1 MTFEI
6 ALTLVILL
14 AAIVLFVSER
24 LPVDLIALSIMAALL
39 ASGIIPVE
47 RGIAGFSNSATV
59 TVGAMFV
66 LSEALFRTGAVNFMG
81 SAMARLARRS
91 YWLAL
96 FAIMVTVG
104 ALSAFINNTA
114 AVAVFLPIVLGIAR
128 STKTSPSRWLMPLSF
143 ASMFG
148 GVCTLIGSSTN
159 ILVSAS
165 AQQHGQAPFAMF
177 EFAPLGLVMFG
188 VGLVYMM
195 TIGARL
201 IPDRRDVGDLTQT
214 FGMGDYLTEITLLPG
229 AKSVGR
235 TVRDSRLGR
244 EFDVAIL
251 EIRRGTQPVMLPS
264 PEMVLEPGDQLL
276 VRCSVD
282 KIQALQKAVG
292 VELRPSTQWHDED
305 LETAET
311 TLVEAVIPPNSG
323 LVGRSLSQARFRNRF
338 GAVVLALRHHGQVL
352 HENLATT
359 TLLAGDV
366 LLLEVRRV
374 DLPRLRRNQQFVIAS
389 EVGTPE
395 FRRRKIIP
403 AFLVI
408 LGVVTTATFGVF
420 PIVTSALIG
429 CVLVVL
435 VGCLSLGEA
444 YRAVEWRVIFLLA
457 GVLTL
462 GAALEETGAAGYL
475 SSWMVE
481 SIGGWGP
488 VVLISAFYVITTICT
503 QVMSNNATA
512 VLLTPIAIAAAQS
525 LNVDARPFLVAVTFA
540 ASASFMTPV
549 GYQTNT
555 LVYGPGQYRFRDF
568 LRVGTPL
575 NAAFWLLATLL
586 IPRIWPL

>member
-1 MTFEI
+1 MSFEI
-6 ALTLVILL
+6 IMTLLILL
-14 AAIVLFVSER
+14 AAVVLFVTEK
-24 LPVDLIALSIMAALL
+24 LPVDLIALSIMVSLL
-39 ASGIIPVE
+39 AADIVPLE
-47 RGIAGFSNSATV
+47 RGIAGFSNPATV

-66 LSEALFRTGAVNFMG
+66 LSEGLFRTGAVNFAG
-81 SAMARLARRS
+81 RVLARLGQRS

-96 FAIMVTVG
+96 FTIMMVIGT
-104 ALSAFINNTA
+104 LSAFINNTA
-114 AVAVFLPIVLGIAR
+114 AVAIFLPIVLGIAR
-128 STKTSPSRWLMPLSF
+128 ETKTSPSRWLMPLSF

-148 GVCTLIGSSTN
+148 GVCTLIGTSTN

-165 AQQHGQAPFAMF
+165 AEEHGQPPFGMF

-188 VGLVYMM
+188 VGMLYMM

-201 IPDRRDVGDLTQT
+201 IPDRRDVGDLTKT

-229 AKSVGR
+229 AKSIGKA
-235 TVRDSRLGR
+235 VRDSRLGR

-251 EIRRGTQPVMLPS
+251 EIRRGRLPVILPS
-264 PEMVLEPGDQLL
+264 PETVLEEGDQLL

-282 KIQALQKAVG
+282 KIHAMQKAAHI
-292 VELRPSTQWHDED
+292 ELKPSVQWRDE
-305 LETAET
+305 LFETAET

-323 LVGRSLSQARFRNRF
+323 LVGRSLAQSRFRNRF

-352 HENLATT
+352 HENLATA

-374 DLPRLRRNQQFVIAS
+374 DLPRLRRNQQFVIVS
-389 EVGTPE
+389 EVGLPE
-395 FRRRKIIP
+395 FRPSKILP
-403 AFLVI
+403 AVLVI
-408 LGVVTTATFGVF
+408 LGVVSSATLGVF
-420 PIVTSALIG
+420 PIATSALIG
-429 CVLVVL
+429 CVLLVL
-435 VGCLSLGEA
+435 LGCLSLGEA

-475 SSWMVE
+475 SAWMIE

-488 VVLISAFYVITTICT
+488 VAMVSTFYLITTLLT

-512 VLLTPIAIAAAQS
+512 VLLTPIAIAAAS
-525 LNVDARPFLVAVTFA
+525 TLNVDARPFLVAVTFA

-568 LRVGTPL
+568 TRVGTPL
-575 NAAFWLLATLL
+575 NVAFWLLATFL

>member
-6 ALTLVILL
+6 AMTLAILL
-14 AAIVLFVSER
+14 AAIILFVTEK
-24 LPVDLIALSIMAALL
+24 LPVDLIALSIMVSLL
-39 ASGIIPVE
+39 AAGIIPVE
-47 RGIAGFSNSATV
+47 RGIAGFSNPATV

-66 LSEALFRTGAVNFMG
+66 LSEGLFRTGAVNFI
-81 SAMARLARRS
+81 ARALTAVARRS

-96 FAIMVTVG
+96 FTIMVTVG

-114 AVAVFLPIVLGIAR
+114 AVAVFMPILLGIAR
-128 STKTSPSRWLMPLSF
+128 TTKTSPSRWLMPLSF

-148 GVCTLIGSSTN
+148 GVCTLIGTSTN

-165 AQQHGQAPFAMF
+165 AQEHGQPAFGMF
-177 EFAPLGLVMFG
+177 EFAPLGLVMFA
-188 VGLVYMM
+188 VGLLYMM

-214 FGMGDYLTEITLLPG
+214 FGMGDYLTEITLLPE
-229 AKSVGR
+229 AKSVGKP
-235 TVRDSRLGR
+235 VRESRLGR

-251 EIRRGTQPVMLPS
+251 EVRRGSQPVMLPS
-264 PEMVLEPGDQLL
+264 PDMILEAGDQLL

-282 KIQALQKAVG
+282 KIRTLQKAVG
-292 VELRPSTQWHDED
+292 VELKPSTKWHDED
-305 LETAET
+305 LVTDET
-311 TLVEAVIPPNSG
+311 TLAEAVIPPNSG

-338 GAVVLALRHHGQVL
+338 GAVVLAIRHHGQVL

-366 LLLEVRRV
+366 LLLEVRRAQ
-374 DLPRLRRNQQFVIAS
+374 LPILRRNQQFIVVS
-389 EVGTPE
+389 EMDTSE
-395 FRRRKIIP
+395 FRRSKILP

-408 LGVVTTATFGVF
+408 LGVVSSATFGLF

-429 CVLVVL
+429 SVLLVL
-435 VGCLSLGEA
+435 LGCLSLGEA

-475 SSWMVE
+475 SSWLIE
-481 SIGGWGP
+481 SIGGWGS
-488 VVLISAFYVITTICT
+488 VTLISAFYLITTVLT
-503 QVMSNNATA
+503 QVVSNNATA
-512 VLLTPIAIAAAQS
+512 VLLTPIAIAAAKA
-525 LNVDARPFLVAVTFA
+525 LDVDARPFLVAVTFA
-540 ASASFMTPV
+540 ASTSFMTPV

-568 LRVGTPL
+568 IRVGTPL
-575 NAAFWLLATLL
+575 NVIFWLLATFL